1 MDLNKLKWIKNVNNP
16 EGGWVYKHEEV
27 TYPYLVPEFHLH
39 WKTTVLENAKKP
51 NPGDLILLCQR
62 TRVTHLVKV
71 LDDIVHD
78 DSGYEDFRL
87 YRRVQVMWMAEK
99 PWEEKAPH
107 QNDVFGFDFRFR
119 GGKAINLENVTAM
132 QEYFDQGE
140 LAAFQEHVKE
150 KLALRI

>member
-39 WKTTVLENAKKP
+39 WKTTALENAKKP
-51 NPGDLILLCQR
+51 NPSDLILLCQR

-78 DSGYEDFRL
+78 DSDCRSILMRGNSPRFKSVSKRSLLSVFSRL
-87 YRRVQVMWMAEK
+87 NSFSK
-99 PWEEKAPH
+99 KI
-107 QNDVFGFDFRFR
+107 
-119 GGKAINLENVTAM
+119 KTIAI
-132 QEYFDQGE
+132 
-140 LAAFQEHVKE
+140 
-150 KLALRI
+150 AL